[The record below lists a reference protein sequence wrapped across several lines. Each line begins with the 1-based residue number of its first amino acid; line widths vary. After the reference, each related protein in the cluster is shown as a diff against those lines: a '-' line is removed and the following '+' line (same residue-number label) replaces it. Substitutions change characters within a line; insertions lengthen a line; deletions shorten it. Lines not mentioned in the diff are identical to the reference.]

1 MPPANKRGG
10 FGPGAKMMGGE
21 KADNFGVA
29 IKKLFAYGKAYT
41 PGIVVAMLL
50 AVTGSIL
57 NLIGPGKL
65 SEITDLIGQGIISTI
80 DVNAVVQIAVFL
92 AILYCLAWV
101 CNFGQGFIMAS
112 ITQIITRKLRSD
124 ISNKI
129 DRLPLRYFDTTSTG
143 NVMSRISNDV
153 DMIGQTLNQS
163 IGTLIT
169 AIAMFFGSL
178 FCMFTTNWIMALS
191 GVGASLL
198 GFAIMMIIVK
208 MSQKYFNS
216 QQQVL
221 GKLNGQIE
229 ETYSGH
235 TVVKAYNAEEAVK
248 REFKETNDKLFECAW
263 KSQFLSGLMQPLM
276 GFVGNLGYVV
286 VCIVGAVLTMNGI
299 ISFGVIVA
307 FMIYVRQFTQP
318 LSQFA
323 QAANSLQ
330 SAAAASERVFE
341 ILEEEEM
348 EADDSHAETL
358 GNVQGSVSFE
368 HVHFGYDPDKTIIED
383 FSAKAEP
390 GQKIAIVGP
399 TGAGKTTLVNLLMRF
414 YEIQGGTISIEGKNT
429 KNLTRETVHD
439 QFCMVLQDT
448 WLFEATIKENIVYS
462 KEGVTDEEVVS
473 ACKAVGL
480 HHFIQTLPQGYDTV
494 LSDNTSLSQG
504 QKQLV
509 TIARA
514 MIKNAPMLILDEA
527 TSSVD
532 TRTEELIQK
541 SMDKLMAGRTS
552 FVIAHRLSTIKNA
565 DLILVL
571 NHGEIVEQGNHEE
584 LLAQGGAYAD
594 LYNSQFDE

>member
-1 MPPANKRGG
+1 MPPANRKG
-10 FGPGAKMMGGE
+10 FGPGARMAGGE
-21 KADNFGVA
+21 KANNFGVA
-29 IKKLFAYGKAYT
+29 IKKLFSYGKTYA
-41 PGIVVAMLL
+41 PGIVAAMLL
-50 AVTGSIL
+50 AVTGAIL
-57 NLIGPGKL
+57 SLIGPGKL
-65 SEITDLIGQGIISTI
+65 SEITDLIGQGITSSI
-80 DVNAVVQIAVFL
+80 DVNAVVQVAMFL
-92 AILYCLAWV
+92 AILYVIAWV
-101 CNFGQGFIMAS
+101 CNFGQGFIMATV
-112 ITQIITRKLRSD
+112 TQIITRKLRRD

-169 AIAMFFGSL
+169 AIALFFGSL

-191 GVGASLL
+191 GVGASVL
-198 GFAIMMIIVK
+198 GFAIMMVIVK
-208 MSQKYFNS
+208 MSQKYFIA

-235 TVVKAYNAEEAVK
+235 TVVKAYNAEGAVK
-248 REFKETNDKLFECAW
+248 QEFQKTNNKLYECAW

-286 VCIVGAVLTMNGI
+286 VCIVGAVLTMSGI
-299 ISFGVIVA
+299 ISFGVIIA

-323 QAANSLQ
+323 QVANSLQ

-341 ILEEEEM
+341 ILEEPEM
-348 EADDSHAETL
+348 AADPENCKTL
-358 GNVQGSVSFE
+358 DNVQGNVSFE
-368 HVHFGYDPDKTIIED
+368 HVHFGYDPEKTIIED
-383 FSAKAEP
+383 FCAKAKP

-414 YEIQGGTISIEGKNT
+414 YEIQGGTISIEGVNT
-429 KNLTRETVHD
+429 KDLTRETVHD

-448 WLFEATIKENIVYS
+448 WLFEGTIKENIVYS
-462 KEGVTDEEVVS
+462 KEGVSDEEVVK

-480 HHFIQTLPQGYDTV
+480 HHFIKTLPNGYDTM
-494 LSDNTSLSQG
+494 LGDTTSLSQG
-504 QKQLV
+504 QRQLV

-514 MIKNAPMLILDEA
+514 MIKDAPMLILDEA

-584 LLAQGGAYAD
+584 LLAQGGAYAE